1 MDNNYLIKFY
11 NKTSENLIFTK
22 NIFENLKID
31 NPKII
36 AKKYDLFNEIEK
48 TLFFIK
54 LCIDNM
60 SRNSTD
66 STNSILADNYV
77 LVYLSHEKI
86 KKLKFDI
93 LTNIQDESKIICL
106 KKSKNFFYQLFQK
119 VTQK

>member
-31 NPKII
+31 DPKII

-86 KKLKFDI
+86 KKLNFDI
-93 LTNIQDESKIICL
+93 LTNIQDESKIISS
-106 KKSKNFFYQLFQK
+106 KKSKIFFINCFK
-119 VTQK
+119 K